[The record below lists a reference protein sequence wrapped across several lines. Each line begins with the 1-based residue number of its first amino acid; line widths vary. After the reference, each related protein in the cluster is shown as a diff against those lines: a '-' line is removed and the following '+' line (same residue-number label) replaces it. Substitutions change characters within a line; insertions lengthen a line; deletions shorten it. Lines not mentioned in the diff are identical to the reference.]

1 MAGDSALVRGVRF
14 VMPGSRERE
23 DSGYSE
29 DHADKGLRQGSIVAA
44 PKVDDKG
51 SMRGLLSKSPVWG
64 PGGRF
69 WGLGFRVASKEPA
82 GVLKDGLAEEIPQ
95 CGGF

>member
-29 DHADKGLRQGSIVAA
+29 DHADKGLKQGSIVAA
-44 PKVDDKG
+44 QMVDDKG
-51 SMRGLLSKSPVWG
+51 CYEGTS
-64 PGGRF
+64 F
-69 WGLGFRVASKEPA
+69 
-82 GVLKDGLAEEIPQ
+82 
-95 CGGF
+95 